1 MFRLPMVIIYMIVAF
16 NLTVLALLLQLD
28 VLMFHFLIAKVI
40 AWLLTIGAWV
50 LAYKNRDKF
59 VTLF

>member
-16 NLTVLALLLQLD
+16 NLTIFTLLLQLD
-28 VLMFHFLIAKVI
+28 MLMFNLLTAKVI
-40 AWLLTIGAWV
+40 AWLLTVAAWV